1 MKKANRLLVFGG
13 ALSIVT
19 ALLHVA
25 IVIGGPQW
33 YRFFGAGEELATM
46 AEKGSWYPAVLTFG
60 IAVVLLIW
68 ALYAFSG
75 AGLIRRLPLL
85 KVGLVVISA
94 IYLIRGIAFIPAYI
108 VKPEIVDE
116 FLVWSSFICLV
127 YGFAYTMGTKQD
139 PPIIGS
145 SKNRFRLV

>member
-116 FLVWSSFICLV
+116 FLVWGSFICLV
-127 YGFAYTMGTKQD
+127 YGFAYTMGTKQVWAKL
-139 PPIIGS
+139 S
-145 SKNRFRLV
+145 AN

>member
-1 MKKANRLLVFGG
+1 MYQGERVKKANRFLVFGG
-13 ALSIVT
+13 ALSAVA

-46 AEKGSWYPAVLTFG
+46 VEKGSWYPAVLTFG
-60 IAVVLLIW
+60 IAVVLLIL

-127 YGFAYTMGTKQD
+127 YGFAYTMGTKQVWAKL
-139 PPIIGS
+139 S
-145 SKNRFRLV
+145 AN

>member
-13 ALSIVT
+13 ALSTVA

-33 YRFFGAGEELATM
+33 YRFFGAGEELAIM
-46 AEKGSWYPAVLTFG
+46 AEKGSLYPAVLTFG

-85 KVGLVVISA
+85 KTGLVVISA
-94 IYLIRGIAFIPAYI
+94 IYLLRGIAFIPAYI

-116 FLVWSSFICLV
+116 FLVWSSFVCLV
-127 YGFAYTMGTKQD
+127 YGFAYTMGTKQVWAKL
-139 PPIIGS
+139 S
-145 SKNRFRLV
+145 AN

>member
-13 ALSIVT
+13 ALSIVA

-127 YGFAYTMGTKQD
+127 YGFAYTMGTKQVWAKL
-139 PPIIGS
+139 S
-145 SKNRFRLV
+145 AN